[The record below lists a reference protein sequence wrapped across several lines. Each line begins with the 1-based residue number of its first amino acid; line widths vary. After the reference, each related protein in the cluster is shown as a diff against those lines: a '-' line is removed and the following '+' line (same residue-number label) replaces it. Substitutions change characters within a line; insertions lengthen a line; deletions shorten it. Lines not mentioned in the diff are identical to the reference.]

1 MPQGSAVHSIIS
13 IHRRQHHRLN
23 LGTKTL
29 ERHHPIN
36 HLQWIALRRN
46 RRKPLVRIEKS
57 DLPHRATS
65 ANLVVL
71 SQTRTNWLRRLFFE
85 VPYSFDS
92 RSIVG
97 HVSRGR
103 RTPNGWAEIKG

>member
-65 ANLVVL
+65 ANLVVI

-85 VPYSFDS
+85 VPLRVCLSPKEKPRD
-92 RSIVG
+92 IAG
-97 HVSRGR
+97 VSLSE
-103 RTPNGWAEIKG
+103 W